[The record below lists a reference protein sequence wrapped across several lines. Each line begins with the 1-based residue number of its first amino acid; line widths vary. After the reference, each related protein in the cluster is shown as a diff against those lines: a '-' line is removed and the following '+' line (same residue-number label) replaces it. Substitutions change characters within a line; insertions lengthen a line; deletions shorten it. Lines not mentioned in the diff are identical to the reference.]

1 MNRIL
6 TVFISA
12 AILATASGVAGTAAQ
27 EANAADIS
35 GAFTIPVPDNSML
48 RITSPRME
56 TCAEIP
62 LGVSVVSYK
71 AVVTTGAKCQLSP
84 GDALGFWLIYPNG
97 GIELLAPATGTLAPW
112 APGSRLSVD
121 LGRVPCADPCPPPEA
136 AGAADP
142 GVTLPPTG
150 TGASGASQLP
160 LTALALLV
168 FPAALAVLTARRRRG

>member
-1 MNRIL
+1 MM
-6 TVFISA
+6 
-12 AILATASGVAGTAAQ
+12 SGMAGAAAQ

-35 GAFTIPVPDNSML
+35 GTFTMPVPDNSTL
-48 RITSPRME
+48 RITNPRME

-62 LGVSVVSYK
+62 LGVTVISYN
-71 AVVTTGAKCQLSP
+71 AAVTTGAKCQLSS

-97 GIELLAPATGTLAPW
+97 ALELLTPATGQLTRW
-112 APGSRLSVD
+112 APGAKLSVN

-142 GVTLPPTG
+142 GLTLPPTG
-150 TGASGASQLP
+150 TGASGNSWLP